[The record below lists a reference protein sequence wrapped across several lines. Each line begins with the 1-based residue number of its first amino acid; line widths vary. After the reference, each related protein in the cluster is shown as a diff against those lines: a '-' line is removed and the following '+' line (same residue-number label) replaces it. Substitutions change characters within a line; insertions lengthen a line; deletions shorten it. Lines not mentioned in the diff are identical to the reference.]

1 MSNKKKK
8 KMCWNTISICNHMQK
23 KKITLGPFL
32 TLHIKINME
41 WVTDLNAKCEKMGIP
56 WWSSG

>member
-1 MSNKKKK
+1 
-8 KMCWNTISICNHMQK
+8 MCWNTISICNHMQK

-32 TLHIKINME
+32 TLHTKINME